1 MNQATYIGTGHRKNS
16 IARVR
21 VTPGSGKLLI
31 NGVDGELYL
40 QFSPNYLQVSRSPLS
55 SLGLENKYD
64 ITIKAEGGGLT
75 GQTEAIRL
83 GLARALCKINAEN
96 RVALKFEGY
105 LTRDSR
111 SKERKKYGLRKARKA
126 PQFSKR

>member
-96 RVALKFEGY
+96 RVALKFEG
-105 LTRDSR
+105 
-111 SKERKKYGLRKARKA
+111 
-126 PQFSKR
+126 